1 MVQQIRDN
9 QSMASSPP
17 GSPSHWPL
25 RPASALVR
33 PPGNSNRLS
42 TMNRFGG
49 LNKVTE
55 DNPKCSV
62 KVVVRVR
69 PPLQPADPGYG
80 LIPQRFQK
88 SMVQVTTPTNL
99 EIDCPQGRRLF
110 TFDRVFDES
119 LNQAGIWEYLEESIN
134 AFVQGYNVS
143 MLAYGQSG
151 AGKSYTMGTS
161 GLAEQCNTEAMGVIP
176 RAAAALFE
184 KLEGIKPSIRHSMP
198 SLRTPAKYFSP
209 STTCSSSRNPT
220 KYWTLKASYVE
231 IYNEQLRDLLVPE
244 TTPSY
249 ERQNVVI
256 REDVK
261 GHIILSGLHQIEINS
276 VEDMMSALNFG
287 SMIRQTD
294 STAINAKSSRS
305 HAVFSLNLI
314 QHKNGCPDSIAK
326 EKYFSAP
333 LENETMVTVDSK
345 FHFVDLAGSE
355 RLKNTGAQGERA
367 KEGISINAGLASLGK
382 VISQLSCRQAG
393 SHVSYRDS
401 KLTRLLQDSL
411 GGNAITYMIA
421 CITPVEFHMS
431 ETLNTLQYAQRARA
445 IQSKPRIQQVSEDT
459 DKQAVIKRLKAEV
472 AFLREKIRNSERG
485 GDRSS
490 NPGNA
495 ENLERTNDREFE
507 LENQLFDVQEKYT
520 AMSQRHAKFISD
532 IAKARENELA
542 ICDTLENSSGERAT
556 ERLER
561 SNYFSDAIAQA
572 LSDYQ
577 NVIQNLEKSLSET
590 RSSLATAE
598 NNLLEKETKFSAIET
613 LNQQLQARLQKLV
626 ERETSTENY
635 LHDLEAK
642 LDSHTS
648 GEEKNSA
655 IVLEL
660 RKEIARVRENEASCE
675 DYISTLE
682 ERLAEADQDV
692 DLMQREIDRLEHVVE
707 RQRSLGKLDCLLY
720 ELDHIQKDNRH
731 SDQTDITNGDL
742 KNLNGHILNQSRAL
756 KRNAQNV
763 ISENDEDDEFAVS
776 NSAIRAEIDG
786 PVSHSESIES
796 EDVPNSSMPSIK
808 DFYPIPSPAQ
818 SKFVEDKLENISQEL
833 FDLRVEH
840 ESTLNEYEIISAKYE
855 EALRTL
861 AELQDSID
869 GTNRLNL
876 RNSIFLESPG
886 LEIANSSFSSNIKLN
901 ELKHGE
907 THTPSRSL
915 SSELI
920 LSEEFSNTLGL
931 TDTDMLTESL
941 ETENTDDSFLRKNA
955 LLEELNRLR
964 ILASE
969 REKAHYIVTEKLM
982 MLEKEHVCAL
992 ELVEELKGEVTKV
1005 KMNQSDASTL
1015 NSPMIRRKSSQ
1026 NVMTIEKAHRA
1037 FASLRNIG
1045 SESFES
1051 NPSKLANF
1059 EFNLNT
1065 AMHELHARS
1074 ERIQELEADITATKR
1089 ELESKMTIISGL
1101 TRERSSL
1108 HTAPAVASAMNE
1120 QLLQIENRIKDAYQA
1135 REQELNSEV
1144 SSLRA
1149 TLNVY
1154 NSENYAEDNESYN
1167 EQAKQRIIGLE
1178 AELAGWKAKHEAV
1191 LKNLRENELKHK
1203 ETVANLEMQISKA
1216 SLDSEIENSK
1226 DEGQLCAKL
1235 QREIAEYKTGLE
1247 DNMRR
1252 ILELEKAHTQ
1262 AQEELDEV
1270 ANSRDEAFH
1279 EIDYHKSFIAQ
1290 LQKQIDE
1297 HDKIVNKLQQDLHHT
1312 RENYQKDL
1320 NEYKSIIQAET
1331 ETRVSKLESTHLENV
1346 THLQGELARARQELT
1361 TIATEVANAIGVE
1374 VSTEE
1379 LQDRVTLL
1387 LDDRKTL
1394 LEESE
1399 LCNRLKEEIDEHAIT
1414 SAKLSRQLE
1423 KIGTD
1428 ITDILK
1434 ILVDNKYQNHRSIS
1448 DQLIS
1453 LRKEIIDL
1461 SAQNEKNARLV
1472 QELEDQLASSYDQNQ
1487 NFSNRLSVLQSEHTA
1502 QVEESNTVTC
1512 HLRSELETVKEE
1524 YLNLQAKLD
1533 DINSMENHKL
1543 LSSNGHLRKSPS
1555 ITSLPS
1561 PPPIIPL
1568 PPLPSAISFNSSG
1581 FSSISSISGQINRP
1595 ASKDLAAQQIH
1606 DDQEARIRS
1615 IEKHLSAEKQLT
1627 QTLEEALTDLEK
1639 QSKKLKSDS
1648 EAWRKRCIELETE
1661 VKELREK
1668 EKNSNLAKGNR
1679 WSMLQVEEERKKRR
1693 DAEIARAQLEE
1704 RMNAISKKKKKASL
1718 NCF

>member
-1 MVQQIRDN
+1 
-9 QSMASSPP
+9 MASSPP

-33 PPGNSNRLS
+33 PPGNTNRLS
-42 TMNRFGG
+42 TMYRVGG
-49 LNKVTE
+49 SNKMIEENT
-55 DNPKCSV
+55 KCSV

-69 PPLQPADPGYG
+69 PPLQPIDPGYD
-80 LIPQRFQK
+80 LIPQRFQR
-88 SMVQVTTPTNL
+88 SMVQVTSPTNL
-99 EIDCPQGRRLF
+99 VIDCPQGRRLF
-110 TFDRVFDES
+110 TFDRVFDENI
-119 LNQAGIWEYLEESIN
+119 NQAGIWEYLEESIN
-134 AFVQGYNVS
+134 VFVQGYNVS

-184 KLEGIKPSIRHSMP
+184 KLEGTKPNIRHSMP
-198 SLRTPAKYFSP
+198 SLRTPAKYSSP
-209 STTCSSSRNPT
+209 SATCSSPRNPT

-249 ERQNVVI
+249 ERQNVII

-261 GHIILSGLHQIEINS
+261 GQIILSGLHQIEINS
-276 VEDMMSALNFG
+276 VEDMMSALNYG

-305 HAVFSLNLI
+305 HAVFSLNLV
-314 QHKNGCPDSIAK
+314 QHKNGCPDSFAK
-326 EKYFSAP
+326 DKYFSAP
-333 LENETMVTVDSK
+333 LESDTITVDSK

-445 IQSKPRIQQVSEDT
+445 IQSKPRIQHVSEDT

-472 AFLREKIRNSERG
+472 AFLRDKIRNTERG
-485 GDRSS
+485 GDRHCNS
-490 NPGNA
+490 GNTDD
-495 ENLERTNDREFE
+495 LERTNDREQV
-507 LENQLFDVQEKYT
+507 LENQLFDIQEKYT

-542 ICDTLENSSGERAT
+542 ICDTLENASGERAT

-590 RSSLATAE
+590 RSSLATIE
-598 NNLLEKETKFSAIET
+598 NKFLEKETKYSAIET

-655 IVLEL
+655 IVVEL

-692 DLMQREIDRLEHVVE
+692 DLMQREIDRLEYVVE

-720 ELDHIQKDNRH
+720 ELDHIQKDNTH
-731 SDQTDITNGDL
+731 GDETYVTNGDL
-742 KNLNGHILNQSRAL
+742 KNLNGHTRNQSRAH
-756 KRNAQNV
+756 KRNSQNV

-786 PVSHSESIES
+786 PVDHGESIEI
-796 EDVPNSSMPSIK
+796 EGTYNSSMPSIK
-808 DFYPIPSPAQ
+808 DFYPLPSPAQ

-840 ESTLNEYEIISAKYE
+840 ESTLNEYDIISAKYE
-855 EALRTL
+855 EALRAL
-861 AELQDSID
+861 AELQDSVD
-869 GTNRLNL
+869 GSNRLNIRNTIL
-876 RNSIFLESPG
+876 LESSGSEITNSIFP
-886 LEIANSSFSSNIKLN
+886 SNIKLN
-901 ELKHGE
+901 ELKNGE
-907 THTPSRSL
+907 PCTALRSL
-915 SSELI
+915 SSELL

-931 TDTDMLTESL
+931 TDTDILTESFDS
-941 ETENTDDSFLRKNA
+941 ETTEDSFLRKNA
-955 LLEELNRLR
+955 LLEEFNRLR
-964 ILASE
+964 KITAE
-969 REKAHYIVTEKLM
+969 REKAHYIVVEKLM

-992 ELVEELKGEVTKV
+992 ELVEELKNEVNKA
-1005 KMNQSDASTL
+1005 KMNQSDASTI

-1051 NPSKLANF
+1051 NPDKLANF

-1074 ERIQELEADITATKR
+1074 ERIQELEADMTATKR

-1108 HTAPAVASAMNE
+1108 QSAPAVASAMNE
-1120 QLLQIENRIKDAYQA
+1120 QLLQIENRIKGAYQA
-1135 REQELNSEV
+1135 REQELNQEV

-1149 TLNVY
+1149 TLGVY
-1154 NSENYAEDNESYN
+1154 TSRSYDEDNEPYN
-1167 EQAKQRIIGLE
+1167 EQAKQRTIDLE
-1178 AELAGWKAKHEAV
+1178 AELAGCMAKHEAV
-1191 LKNLRENELKHK
+1191 LKTLRENEFKYK
-1203 ETVANLEMQISKA
+1203 ETIANLEMEISKS
-1216 SLDSEIENSK
+1216 SLNSELENNR
-1226 DEGQLCAKL
+1226 DNDRLCAKL
-1235 QREIAEYKTGLE
+1235 QRENADYKMNLE
-1247 DNMRR
+1247 ANMRKV
-1252 ILELEKAHTQ
+1252 LELEKAHTQ
-1262 AQEELDEV
+1262 AHKELYEV
-1270 ANSRDEAFH
+1270 TNSKDEALY

-1290 LQKQIDE
+1290 LQRQIDE
-1297 HDKIVNKLQQDLHHT
+1297 HDNIVNRLQQDLNYL
-1312 RENYQKDL
+1312 RENYHKDL
-1320 NEYKSIIQAET
+1320 NECKSVIQAET
-1331 ETRVSKLESTHLENV
+1331 ETQISKLESAHIEKV
-1346 THLQGELARARQELT
+1346 TCLQEELARAQQELT
-1361 TIATEVANAIGVE
+1361 SIATEVANAIGVE
-1374 VSTEE
+1374 VSMEE

-1394 LEESE
+1394 SEESE
-1399 LCNRLKEEIDEHAIT
+1399 LCNRLKEEVDDLSITNTNLAGQID
-1414 SAKLSRQLE
+1414 Q
-1423 KIGTD
+1423 IGAD

-1434 ILVDNKYQNHRSIS
+1434 NMVDNKYQNHRSIP
-1448 DQLIS
+1448 DQLIA

-1487 NFSNRLSVLQSEHTA
+1487 KFSNRLSVLQSEHTA
-1502 QVEESNTVTC
+1502 QVEESNTVTS
-1512 HLRSELETVKEE
+1512 HLRAELEAVKEE
-1524 YLNLQAKLD
+1524 FLNIQSKL
-1533 DINSMENHKL
+1533 DINSMDNHKL
-1543 LSSNGHLRKSPS
+1543 LNSNGHLRKSPS

-1561 PPPIIPL
+1561 PPPVIPL
-1568 PPLPSAISFNSSG
+1568 PPLPSSISFNQSG
-1581 FSSISSISGQINRP
+1581 FSSISSISGQVNRP
-1595 ASKDLAAQQIH
+1595 PSKDLAAQQIH
-1606 DDQEARIRS
+1606 DDQELRIRT

-1639 QSKKLKSDS
+1639 QSKKLRSDS
-1648 EAWRKRCIELETE
+1648 EAWKKRCIELETE

-1668 EKNSNLAKGNR
+1668 EKNSNLDKGNR

-1704 RMNAISKKKKKASL
+1704 RMNAINKKKKKASL

>member
-1 MVQQIRDN
+1 
-9 QSMASSPP
+9 MASSPP

-42 TMNRFGG
+42 TMNRIGG
-49 LNKVTE
+49 SNKVAE
-55 DNPKCSV
+55 DNTKCSV

-69 PPLQPADPGYG
+69 PPLQPTDPGYE
-80 LIPQRFQK
+80 LIPQRFQR
-88 SMVQVTTPTNL
+88 SMVQATTPSNL
-99 EIDCPQGRRLF
+99 VIDCPQGRRLF
-110 TFDRVFDES
+110 TFDRVFDENV
-119 LNQAGIWEYLEESIN
+119 NQAGIWGYLEESIN
-134 AFVQGYNVS
+134 AFIQGYNVS

-184 KLEGIKPSIRHSMP
+184 KLEGVKPSIRHSMP
-198 SLRTPAKYFSP
+198 SLRTPSKYS
-209 STTCSSSRNPT
+209 SSSATCSNSRNPA

-249 ERQNVVI
+249 ERQNVII

-305 HAVFSLNLI
+305 HAVFSLNLV
-314 QHKNGCPDSIAK
+314 QNKNECPDSFAK
-326 EKYFSAP
+326 DKYFSAT

-445 IQSKPRIQQVSEDT
+445 IQSKPRIQHVSEDT

-472 AFLREKIRNSERG
+472 AFLRDKIRNTERG
-485 GDRSS
+485 DRNCNS
-490 NPGNA
+490 GNA
-495 ENLERTNDREFE
+495 DDLERTNDRELH

-520 AMSQRHAKFISD
+520 AMSRRHAKFISD

-561 SNYFSDAIAQA
+561 SNYFSDAISQA

-577 NVIQNLEKSLSET
+577 N
-590 RSSLATAE
+590 
-598 NNLLEKETKFSAIET
+598 
-613 LNQQLQARLQKLV
+613 LQARLQKLV

-655 IVLEL
+655 IVVEL

-731 SDQTDITNGDL
+731 GDETYMTNGDL
-742 KNLNGHILNQSRAL
+742 KNLNGHTRNQSRAH
-756 KRNAQNV
+756 KRNTQNV

-786 PVSHSESIES
+786 PVDHGESIES
-796 EDVPNSSMPSIK
+796 EDAPNSSMPSIK

-840 ESTLNEYEIISAKYE
+840 ESTLNEYDIISAKYE
-855 EALRTL
+855 EALRAL
-861 AELQDSID
+861 AEFQDSVD
-869 GTNRLNL
+869 GSNRLNL
-876 RNSIFLESPG
+876 RNSILLESSG
-886 LEIANSSFSSNIKLN
+886 LEIANSTFPSNIKLN
-901 ELKHGE
+901 ELKNGE
-907 THTPSRSL
+907 THTSLRTL
-915 SSELI
+915 SSELL
-920 LSEEFSNTLGL
+920 LSEELSNTLAL
-931 TDTDMLTESL
+931 TETDTLTESL
-941 ETENTDDSFLRKNA
+941 DSETTEDSYLRKNA
-955 LLEELNRLR
+955 LLEEFNRLR
-964 ILASE
+964 KITAE
-969 REKAHYIVTEKLM
+969 REKAHYVIAEKLM
-982 MLEKEHVCAL
+982 ILEKEHVCAL
-992 ELVEELKGEVTKV
+992 ELVEELKGEVTKA

-1015 NSPMIRRKSSQ
+1015 SSPMIRRKSSQ

-1051 NPSKLANF
+1051 NPDKLANF

-1074 ERIQELEADITATKR
+1074 ERIQELEADMTATKR

-1108 HTAPAVASAMNE
+1108 QSAPAVASAMSE
-1120 QLLQIENRIKDAYQA
+1120 QLMQIENRIKDAYQA

-1149 TLNVY
+1149 TLGVY
-1154 NSENYAEDNESYN
+1154 TSENYAEDNESYN
-1167 EQAKQRIIGLE
+1167 EQAKQKIIDLE
-1178 AELAGWKAKHEAV
+1178 AELAGWKAKNEAL
-1191 LKNLRENELKHK
+1191 LKTLKENELKYK
-1203 ETVANLEMQISKA
+1203 ETVTNLEMQISKA
-1216 SLDSEIENSK
+1216 SLNLDPDNSR
-1226 DEGQLCAKL
+1226 DDNQLCVKL
-1235 QREIAEYKTGLE
+1235 QREIADYKTNLE
-1247 DNMRR
+1247 ANLRR
-1252 ILELEKAHTQ
+1252 VSELEKAYTQ
-1262 AQEELDEV
+1262 AQEKLYEV
-1270 ANSRDEAFH
+1270 ANSRDEALH
-1279 EIDYHKSFIAQ
+1279 EIDHHKSFITQ
-1290 LQKQIDE
+1290 LQRQIDE
-1297 HDKIVNKLQQDLHHT
+1297 HDKIVNRLQQDLDYI
-1312 RENYQKDL
+1312 RENYHKDL
-1320 NEYKSIIQAET
+1320 NECKSIIQVET
-1331 ETRVSKLESTHLENV
+1331 ETQVSKLESTHLEKV
-1346 THLQGELARARQELT
+1346 TRLQEELARARQELT

-1374 VSTEE
+1374 VSMEE

-1394 LEESE
+1394 SEESE
-1399 LCNRLKEEIDEHAIT
+1399 LCNRLREEVDDLAT
-1414 SAKLSRQLE
+1414 TNTNLAGQLD
-1423 KIGTD
+1423 KIGAD
-1428 ITDILK
+1428 ITEILK
-1434 ILVDNKYQNHRSIS
+1434 IMVDNKYQNYRSIS
-1448 DQLIS
+1448 DQLIA
-1453 LRKEIIDL
+1453 LRREIVDL
-1461 SAQNEKNARLV
+1461 TAQNETNARLV

-1487 NFSNRLSVLQSEHTA
+1487 KFSNRLSVLQSEHTA

-1512 HLRSELETVKEE
+1512 HLRAELEAVKSE
-1524 YLNLQAKLD
+1524 YLNIQAKLD

-1561 PPPIIPL
+1561 PPPVIPL
-1568 PPLPSAISFNSSG
+1568 PPLPSAISFNPSG
-1581 FSSISSISGQINRP
+1581 FSSISSISGQVNRP
-1595 ASKDLAAQQIH
+1595 PSKDLAVQQIH
-1606 DDQEARIRS
+1606 DDQEVRIRT

-1639 QSKKLKSDS
+1639 QSKKLRSDS
-1648 EAWRKRCIELETE
+1648 DAWKKRCIELESE

-1679 WSMLQVEEERKKRR
+1679 WSMQQVEEERKKRR

-1704 RMNAISKKKKKASL
+1704 RMNAINKKKKKASL